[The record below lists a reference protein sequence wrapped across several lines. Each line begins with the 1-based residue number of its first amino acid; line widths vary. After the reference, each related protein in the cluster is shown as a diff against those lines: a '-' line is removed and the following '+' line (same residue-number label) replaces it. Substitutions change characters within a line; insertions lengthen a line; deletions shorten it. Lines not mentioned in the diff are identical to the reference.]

1 MKLNSK
7 YFDEIR
13 SKKTKKTKIRNCE
26 SIGCNESGDYVAK
39 NKNGNINYYCIDHI
53 KLFNK
58 SYNFFADMSENEII
72 DFQTSSMTGHRPTW
86 KMSSNGTTDQK
97 KYSNFGEKVKFNDPF
112 GFFEQEKNNSKNLN
126 RRSSNSTDNAI
137 KELGLSGRPS
147 KSEIQS
153 KFKELVK
160 NLHPDV
166 NGKDKN
172 NEERL
177 KLVINAYNKLKSSG
191 LC

>member
-13 SKKTKKTKIRNCE
+13 SKKTKKSKFRNCE
-26 SIGCNESGDYVAK
+26 SIGCNESGNYIAK
-39 NKNGNINYYCIDHI
+39 NKNGKINYYCIEHI

-58 SYNFFADMSENEII
+58 SYNFFADMSEDEII

-86 KMSSNGTTDQK
+86 KMSSNNTADQK
-97 KYSNFGEKVKFNDPF
+97 KYSNFGEKSKFSDPF
-112 GFFEQEKNNSKNLN
+112 GFFEQDKNNSKNLN
-126 RRSSNSTDNAI
+126 KRSSNSTNDAL

-147 KSEIQS
+147 KSVIQS

>member
-1 MKLNSK
+1 
-7 YFDEIR
+7 
-13 SKKTKKTKIRNCE
+13 
-26 SIGCNESGDYVAK
+26 
-39 NKNGNINYYCIDHI
+39 
-53 KLFNK
+53 
-58 SYNFFADMSENEII
+58 MSEDEII

-86 KMSSNGTTDQK
+86 KMSSNSAADQK
-97 KYSNFGEKVKFNDPF
+97 KYSNFGEKGKFSDPF